1 MTSRGWGIRSGA
13 ASLILVFSIVSLS
26 PTVLANPI
34 SNNPF
39 WGLIF
44 LVPVNLP
51 INTLVLMLIYVL
63 FASFVG
69 PPKRLGRGRFF
80 ELFFYSTLIITFTG
94 ALIDGLLIAFEI
106 FALIPVCAFLVG
118 LIVYWV
124 CSSILGMSENWSIIA
139 AVNFFAI
146 NLLVWVGM
154 ILYISSNVFD
164 AWFIFVS
171 LYVALVPLMW
181 VIARKYH
188 SLDRY
193 AEVTTVDSRAMGYSY
208 WVDPRQ
214 DALDMT
220 DGTIV
225 FCRLVSFALIVI
237 LIIVSLPI

>member
-34 SNNPF
+34 ANPF

-63 FASFVG
+63 FASSVG
-69 PPKRLGRGRFF
+69 PPKRLGRGRFM

-94 ALIDGLLIAFEI
+94 ALIDGLLIAFES
-106 FALIPVCAFLVG
+106 FVFLPFCAFLIG

-146 NLLVWVGM
+146 NLLVWVVM
-154 ILYISSNVFD
+154 ILYISSWVFI
-164 AWFIFVS
+164 AWFVLVS
-171 LYVALVPLMW
+171 LYVVLVPLMW
-181 VIARKYH
+181 VIAGKYH

-208 WVDPRQ
+208 RVDPRQ

>member
-1 MTSRGWGIRSGA
+1 MTSRGWGVRSGA

-34 SNNPF
+34 ANNPF

-51 INTLVLMLIYVL
+51 INTLLLMLIYVL
-63 FASFVG
+63 FASSVG
-69 PPKRLGRGRFF
+69 PKKRLGRGRFF

-94 ALIDGLLIAFEI
+94 ALIDGIVIAFESGVLLT
-106 FALIPVCAFLVG
+106 FCAFLIG

-146 NLLVWVGM
+146 NLLVWVMM
-154 ILYISSNVFD
+154 IMYLDPFNFD
-164 AWFIFVS
+164 AWFVFVM
-171 LYVALVPLMW
+171 LYVVLVPLMW
-181 VIARKYH
+181 VIGGKYH

-193 AEVTTVDSRAMGYSY
+193 TEVTTVDSRAMGYSY
-208 WVDPRQ
+208 RVDPLQ

-225 FCRLVSFALIVI
+225 FCRFVSFTLIVI